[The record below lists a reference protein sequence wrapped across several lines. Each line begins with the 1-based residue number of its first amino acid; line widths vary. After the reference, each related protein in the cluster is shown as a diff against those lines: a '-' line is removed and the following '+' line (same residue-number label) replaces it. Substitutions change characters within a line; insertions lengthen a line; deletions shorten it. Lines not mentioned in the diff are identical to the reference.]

1 MTMFTSKRAAAVLA
15 TVAALSMGLAG
26 CSNPTAQTDDTD
38 TSAADYWPE
47 ATANLDGVELTM
59 WVAQNSN
66 KIPVKVVE
74 DFEKATGAKVELE
87 TIPDPYEQNV
97 QTKITT
103 GDSPDLAFWQPTQSM
118 LAGFIAQDKLQKL
131 DDAPWVDDYTNGIAD
146 AGGVVDGARYA
157 ALVSTPPVMGVFYNK
172 KVFEAAGVNAEDI
185 TGWDAY
191 VEAAK
196 KIKDANVEGVESPL
210 FEMGGSQWGTQYS
223 VQIQLAEAAQ
233 DGLWDRV
240 NSGEETFSDDTIQ
253 TAVDNYKALFD
264 EGLYNKD
271 AGSAKDT
278 DEAAALWEGKTAM
291 VICVNSLFNQVAAL
305 ASNDKAALDE
315 TIGFLPLSSEGNIG
329 TVIPEQNNSVVAFK
343 TGDDKKEAASRQFI
357 NFWLTEDYE
366 NFVKDQGVVSVIKD
380 VETPDN
386 VPQALLDSA
395 AAVSNSVGSMQ
406 SLAIANPD
414 LYINLADMINGTKTP
429 QDVTKATQDQFAQ
442 LAKAQGAEGF

>member
-395 AAVSNSVGSMQ
+395 AAVSNSAGSMQ

-414 LYINLADMINGTKTP
+414 LYINLADMINGTKAP